1 MIFMGQPMPDET
13 IQSIKIDHETI
24 GHILTDRKILR
35 VPENQRSYAWKKE
48 HVRQLFRDFA
58 PLPNEYFLGS
68 IVVVGNDSAIEV
80 HDGQQRLATSMLLI
94 AAIRDAFLKLGD
106 EVSAK
111 KTEEDFLWVQNRRS
125 HEVLPRFT
133 LNAEDNDYFIKRVL
147 TRPSEPA
154 RKGLKKSAAIK
165 DSNERIR
172 EAAVEASEWVETVII
187 SDSRAPADNLDR
199 LHSWLDF
206 IERSARVIWVQV
218 ADEKT
223 AFTIFE
229 TMNDR
234 GLKLSIADLL
244 KNCIYSR
251 AEDRKKEALQ
261 KWQSMTAILE
271 SIEDEEEGVVEYL
284 RYSWIADNGFIR
296 SKDLYDKMKSTIN
309 SKTKALDMAVDLEI
323 RATEYS
329 ALLNAS
335 HEQWA
340 KYGPDMKNHIRDLR
354 ILGVR
359 QIRPILLAAMRKFN
373 DKQLLRLFNASVN
386 WSVRCLLGG
395 VPSGTIESYYAE
407 SAKSITDGKTTD
419 VDGVLKDVAGIMPT
433 DDRFEAAVASANVAQ
448 PHLSRYYLRALQ
460 IKADGNNQYGP
471 FDSASVTIEHVL
483 PKVPSAGWSLTSDE
497 AKGIVNRLGNQALLE
512 ATANHGIG
520 NAPFK
525 EKKAVLLDC
534 KFSLTNEIGK
544 LDKWSLDEI
553 NKRQQRL
560 ATLAVQ
566 TWPLKP

>member
-1 MIFMGQPMPDET
+1 MIFITHPMPDET

-24 GHILTDRKILR
+24 GHILTDRRVLR

-48 HVRQLFRDFA
+48 HVLQLFRDFA
-58 PLPNEYFLGS
+58 PLPKEYFLGS
-68 IVVVGNDSAIEV
+68 IVVVGKEGSIEV
-80 HDGQQRLATSMLLI
+80 HDGQQRVATSMILI
-94 AAIRDAFLKLGD
+94 AAIRDMFIQLKD

-111 KTEEDFLWVQNRRS
+111 KTEDDFLWVQDRRT
-125 HEVLPRFT
+125 HDVLPRFT

-147 TRPSEPA
+147 KRPDDPS
-154 RKGLKKSAAIK
+154 RRILKKASA
-165 DSNERIR
+165 IR
-172 EAAVEASEWVETVII
+172 ESTEKIRDAAAEAAEWVKTVIV
-187 SDSRAPADNLDR
+187 SSSRAAADNLDR

-206 IERSARVIWVQV
+206 IEKGARVIWVQV

-234 GLKLSIADLL
+234 GLKLSAADLL
-244 KNCIYSR
+244 KNCIYAR

-284 RYSWIADNGFIR
+284 RYCWIADNGFVR
-296 SKDLYDKMKSTIN
+296 SKDLYDKMKANIN
-309 SKTKALDMAVDLEI
+309 SKTKAMDIAVDLEV
-323 RATEYS
+323 RATEYA

-359 QIRPILLAAMRKFN
+359 QIRPILLSALRKFTE
-373 DKQLLRLFNASVN
+373 KELLKLFNAAVN

-407 SAKSITDGKTTD
+407 SAKNITDGKTTD
-419 VDGVLKDVAGIMPT
+419 SAGVLKDVSAIMPQ
-433 DDRFEAAVASANVAQ
+433 DDRFEAAVAVANVAQ

-460 IKADGNNQYGP
+460 IKADSNKQYGP
-471 FDSASVTIEHVL
+471 FDSASVTIEHIL
-483 PKVPSAGWSLTSDE
+483 PKTPSPDWKINADD

-525 EKKAVLLDC
+525 DKKPVLAGSA
-534 KFSLTNEIGK
+534 FSLTNEVGQLK
-544 LDKWSLDEI
+544 EWNLDEI
-553 NKRQQRL
+553 NKRQQKL
-560 ATLAVQ
+560 AKLAVQ

>member
-1 MIFMGQPMPDET
+1 MIFMTTPMPDET

-24 GHILTDRKILR
+24 GHILTDRKVLR

-48 HVRQLFRDFA
+48 HVKQLFQDFA
-58 PLPNEYFLGS
+58 PLPKEYFLGS
-68 IVVVGNDSAIEV
+68 IVVVGKDNSIEV
-80 HDGQQRLATSMLLI
+80 HDGQQRLATAMILI
-94 AAIRDAFLKLGD
+94 AAVRDCFLELGD

-111 KTEEDFLWVQNRRS
+111 KTEDDFLWVQDRRS

-133 LNAEDNDYFIKRVL
+133 LNNEDNDYFIKRVL
-147 TRPSEPA
+147 LRPEEAA
-154 RKGLKKSAAIK
+154 RKAVKKAK
-165 DSNERIR
+165 LTRESNERIR
-172 EAAVEASEWVETVII
+172 DAAAEAASWVKTII
-187 SDSRAPADNLDR
+187 ASRAKHDQVDR

-206 IERSARVIWVQV
+206 IEQGARVIWVQV

-234 GLKLSIADLL
+234 GLKLSAADLL

-251 AEDRKKEALQ
+251 AENRKTEALQ
-261 KWQSMTAILE
+261 KWQSMAAILE
-271 SIEDEEEGVVEYL
+271 SIEDEEEGIVEYL
-284 RYSWIADNGFIR
+284 RYYWISENGFVR
-296 SKDLYDKMKSTIN
+296 SKDLYDRMKTSISST
-309 SKTKALDMAVDLEI
+309 TKALDLAVDLEI
-323 RATEYS
+323 RATDYA

-359 QIRPILLAAMRKFN
+359 QIRPILLAALRKFGE
-373 DKQLLRLFNASVN
+373 KETLKLFGATVN
-386 WSVRCLLGG
+386 WSVRCLLSG

-407 SAKSITDGKTTD
+407 AAKNITDGKNATAD
-419 VDGVLKDVAGIMPT
+419 DVLKDVSAIIPP
-433 DDRFEAAVASANVAQ
+433 DDRFEAAVAVANVAQ
-448 PHLSRYYLRALQ
+448 AHLSRYYLRALQ
-460 IKADGNNQYGP
+460 IKADGNKEYGP
-471 FDSASVTIEHVL
+471 SDSASVTLEHVL
-483 PKVPSAGWSLTSDE
+483 PKSPGPEWKLPLEE
-497 AKGIVNRLGNQALLE
+497 AKANVNRLGNQALLE

-525 EKKAVLLDC
+525 DKKSVLAAS
-534 KFSLTNEIGK
+534 KFSLTNTIANAKDWGLEQ
-544 LDKWSLDEI
+544 I
-553 NKRQQRL
+553 NKRQLELAKL
-560 ATLAVQ
+560 ATK